1 MVMPKG
7 YKKTEIGIIPEN
19 WEIGTVESFGSIVSG
34 GTPSTTNDLYW
45 NGNIRWCTP
54 TDIKATTTPK
64 ISHTQKHITEK
75 GLADSSAVLLPI
87 NSIMI
92 CTRATIGE
100 IRINGLPMATN
111 QGFKNIIVKNGD
123 YLYLYYILT
132 TKKQK
137 MIKLSYGTT
146 FLELSKK
153 ALCTIPIQIP
163 KASEQHAISTAL
175 YDIDILIDNLEKLI
189 SKKKNI
195 KQGAM
200 QELLTGKRRLPGF
213 DGEWINNTLNSFG
226 SFVRGNA
233 FPLPFQGIK
242 SEKYPFYKVSDFNNL
257 GNKRFLIKAN
267 NYISEETARELNCN
281 IIPAGSIVFA
291 TIGAAI
297 FLERKKLTT
306 VDCCIDNN
314 TMSFQPH
321 SKSSTKFLWY
331 VFQQIRFSSF
341 VEATALPSLSGKT
354 VGSIIYRFPPT
365 LGEQIAI
372 AEVLSDMDNEIEE
385 LEKKLTKY
393 CCLKQGMMSELLSG
407 HIRLTEK
414 EGA

>member
-7 YKKTEIGIIPEN
+7 YKKTEIGIIPED

-75 GLADSSAVLLPI
+75 GLEDSSAVLLPI
-87 NSIMI
+87 NSVMI

-100 IRINGLPMATN
+100 IRFNSLPMATN

-132 TKKQK
+132 TKKHE
-137 MIKLSYGTT
+137 MIALSYGTT

-153 ALCTIPIQIP
+153 ALCAIPLQIP
-163 KASEQHAISTAL
+163 KISEQHAISNAL
-175 YDIDILIDNLEKLI
+175 YTIDILIDNLEKLI
-189 SKKKNI
+189 EKKKNI

-213 DGEWINNTLNSFG
+213 TGGWTVKTIGRSGYLYKETINPQLSPLVLFYEYSMPAFDNGKQPIMKYGKDMHSNRTVISGKVLLFNKLNVRQKRIWLIDAEKEKSVCSSEFLAYYSDEIDLLYLNYLLNSSKITKNF
-226 SFVRGNA
+226 
-233 FPLPFQGIK
+233 
-242 SEKYPFYKVSDFNNL
+242 
-257 GNKRFLIKAN
+257 
-267 NYISEETARELNCN
+267 
-281 IIPAGSIVFA
+281 
-291 TIGAAI
+291 
-297 FLERKKLTT
+297 
-306 VDCCIDNN
+306 ID
-314 TMSFQPH
+314 
-321 SKSSTKFLWY
+321 SSTGTSNSQQRITPDVFLGY
-331 VFQQIRFSSF
+331 SITV
-341 VEATALPSLSGKT
+341 PSD
-354 VGSIIYRFPPT
+354 IE
-365 LGEQIAI
+365 EQTAI
-372 AEVLSDMDNEIEE
+372 ASILYDMDNEIAE
-385 LEKKLTKY
+385 LEKKLAKY
-393 CCLKQGMMSELLSG
+393 RCLKQGMMSELLTG

-414 EGA
+414 EDA

>member
-1 MVMPKG
+1 MVIPEG
-7 YKKTEIGIIPEN
+7 YKKTELGIIPRD
-19 WEIGTVESFGSIVSG
+19 WDVGTVESFGFVVSG
-34 GTPSTTNDLYW
+34 GTPSTTNSLYW

-54 TDIKATTTPK
+54 TDIKSTTTPK
-64 ISHTQKHITEK
+64 LCHTQKCITEK
-75 GLADSSAVLLPI
+75 GLSDSSAVLLPI
-87 NSIMI
+87 NSVMI

-132 TKKQK
+132 TKKQQ
-137 MIKLSYGTT
+137 MIELSYGTT
-146 FLELSKK
+146 FLELPKK
-153 ALCTIPIQIP
+153 ALCTIPIQVP
-163 KASEQHAISTAL
+163 KASEQHAISNAL
-175 YDIDILIDNLEKLI
+175 YDIDILIDNLEKLVE
-189 SKKKNI
+189 KKKNI

-213 DGEWINNTLNSFG
+213 DGEWINNTLSSFG
-226 SFVRGNA
+226 CFVRGNT

-267 NYISEETARELNCN
+267 NYISEEIARELNCN

-321 SKSSTKFLWY
+321 TKSSALFLWY

-365 LGEQIAI
+365 LDEQIAI
-372 AEVLSDMDNEIEE
+372 AEILSDMDNEIDE
-385 LEKKLTKY
+385 LEKKLAKY
-393 CCLKQGMMSELLSG
+393 RCLKQGMMSELLSG

-414 EGA
+414 EGT

>member
-163 KASEQHAISTAL
+163 KTSEQHAISTAL

-200 QELLTGKRRLPGF
+200 QELLTAKRRLPGF
-213 DGEWINNTLNSFG
+213 DGEWTVKSIGESGHLCKETVNPQSSPLVFFCEYSMPAFDVGKKPIMRYGSEMHSNRTVISGNVLLFNKLNVRQKRIWLINAEKENSVCSSEFLAYYSDQIDLLYLNYLLNTNE
-226 SFVRGNA
+226 VT
-233 FPLPFQGIK
+233 K
-242 SEKYPFYKVSDFNNL
+242 DF
-257 GNKRFLIKAN
+257 
-267 NYISEETARELNCN
+267 
-281 IIPAGSIVFA
+281 
-291 TIGAAI
+291 
-297 FLERKKLTT
+297 
-306 VDCCIDNN
+306 ID
-314 TMSFQPH
+314 
-321 SKSSTKFLWY
+321 SSTGTSNSQKRITPNTFLSY
-331 VFQQIRFSSF
+331 SITV
-341 VEATALPSLSGKT
+341 PSD
-354 VGSIIYRFPPT
+354 IE
-365 LGEQIAI
+365 EQTAI
-372 AEVLSDMDNEIEE
+372 ASILSDMDNEIEE
-385 LEKKLTKY
+385 LEKKLAKY
-393 CCLKQGMMSELLSG
+393 RCIKQGMMSELLSG